1 MDFVL
6 LEVSVKSQMRIRESI
21 SGFVNPSIRLL
32 VRRSV
37 MIELESVKTRISAPA
52 HPSPTGI
59 GRVSGL
65 VRKKIAI

>member
-6 LEVSVKSQMRIRESI
+6 LEGSVKSQMRIRESI

-37 MIELESVKTRISAPA
+37 MIELESVKPVIYAPTQLSA
-52 HPSPTGI
+52 SGI
-59 GRVSGL
+59 GRVYGL
-65 VRKKIAI
+65 VVFVLR